1 MSDIVAENEDD
12 SLEDIQVI
20 AKTKA
25 LDYQMSDRQAELRV
39 GKLGDTSQRQIR
51 CTDKQFG

>member
-20 AKTKA
+20 VKTKA
-25 LDYQMSDRQAELRV
+25 LDHQMSDRQAELRV
-39 GKLGDTSQRQIR
+39 GKLGDTSQRQI
-51 CTDKQFG
+51 